1 MANLLIDFT
10 KGFASSIAPESLSDL
25 KSDAEEIYSTVIG
38 GAKTAHEKYREISRS
53 PMVRKISGFFTKR
66 GDEFAEGSSLE
77 DDDDEFDAGFK
88 FGGDDEESDSPK
100 VLDAESMKSITRGQV
115 SSMYQI
121 AGKQVEAATMNTS
134 EIITTINTRTSEVL
148 SSLSNI
154 NSSLQTIGKQL
165 DKIIELSTLEKRSE
179 RDRSRSLYDSY
190 GNLTLNNTFQYLLEN
205 NPYQE
210 YIEGYKT
217 LKTVIP
223 MMFNAGASKA
233 ETLGGIAGITLDM
246 FSDKRLGILGNQSI
260 NDIRDAI
267 DERVANAQNN
277 LLSKLLDWD
286 KFKGVFGDLTRRES
300 GKDYSFAVEN
310 QYTRDRAVFD
320 NMTRKTIVD
329 IIPGYLRRIT
339 SALTG
344 ENLYISSEGSLT
356 TERESPFK
364 EVFNST
370 LTNGFN
376 NKRMK
381 DIIDRVSDDV
391 EQSDV
396 YMAQR
401 VLVSLYVFRELQT
414 SGERTKTDLFENGGD
429 PETNKRAIDL
439 LSQKGGKPRSYWTKV
454 IEAITAQLI
463 ADKPSRTKFAQI
475 IRQTADASDKR
486 AVRYAR
492 EATITYDIKAIDDE
506 MVTDVVGGY
515 IERASGK
522 DDRTW
527 NERVQSGEIKR
538 SDIPQGVDPNSRASD
553 DALKRVQRERIRQSE
568 AIGNI
573 GKSFSEISLSTVD
586 YLGSIFDILN
596 RGINVF
602 AVSEGPFP
610 KMKPRKRG
618 DATGDETGTRTR
630 IVNVQARVKPKEET
644 QTSPEPV
651 VEDNTPPQLS
661 DIDEQ
666 PTIEFPQQE
675 TQPTTDDDQS
685 TATESLASRI
695 VNSDTFK
702 SVKQRITDTI
712 TPFKDK
718 ISEKVSSFDMGDF
731 VEGVK
736 SGTKNVF
743 QQFVRD
749 PFEQMKTNVMT
760 DMKTIKAQLKDEKAS
775 YPVASGTSTM
785 DSVEAEMAKQRMSE
799 LGESDDDKND
809 KAIADAVLAAMN
821 AATADGDT
829 QEDIGPLM
837 SQISDIKDQ
846 KLKSRLTKVVE
857 GTLQRSENKKPA
869 QSKIGKI
876 LMWGLGLVKGFVL
889 PALSKAKTFITTL
902 GKKLLSPILKSLK
915 QSGQRIVRGAS
926 AVKEGLFGSEDS
938 QGLLGIAK
946 DKIKSGVNKVKE
958 KATEVGGKVKEK
970 VNKAKDNIQA
980 KLDERRMKKL
990 EQQLTEIN
998 EQPKAEKKEGTVAK
1012 TAEKIKDKMKQSEF
1026 GQGFLSAFEKKK
1038 DVNNM
1043 KPQTLADQMSKSIHD
1058 ILKSKDGGGSVFA
1071 TIISK
1076 ITNISDVF
1084 KEGFDEIKKK
1094 KESGETQTSTT
1105 DNTSTTSTSSS
1116 SSEMPSI
1123 GGGGSS
1129 QQSSTPQMDSI
1140 STGGSSTMDT
1150 VMPTGATPTA
1160 AAPTASGGSMMES
1173 VSTAGAGA
1181 TASGAASAAGGA
1193 AAKKGI
1199 GFSLGKILGGITGI
1213 LGGLL
1218 QAVLTVVMSMAGFKK
1233 IMNLVMSVLKNS
1245 LKPLNKAFNSLYKA
1259 IKPVMKTIQKVLKQ
1273 IMTYVVDI
1281 VESVIKIIQPILE
1294 IIGPIIEQLME
1305 VLKPILDMI
1314 TGLVN
1319 ILMVP
1324 LVATMQTVIVP
1335 VVQSIG
1341 NTLEILLGI
1350 VQVGMGTIL
1359 TALGGLLILVGAIGK
1374 IFGAGSMYD
1383 TGEQVAQM
1391 GTNMIKSGANSV
1403 VSGFKKQV
1411 ALASDFLSGNLNQ
1424 EEEEETTVTS
1434 SKQRTVDTLNGS
1446 PMDGIYGSGDINS
1459 IYGGAGANQ
1468 NRFGNYM
1475 NMGQRGCGPV
1485 ALADAFARRSGTS
1498 VNARGL
1504 TSAMA
1509 SSGTY
1514 DPSMGTSVGGFI
1526 SASNSMGMNVRAGG
1540 VTPASLKQATPHN
1553 PITII
1558 GSGSDFTTRR
1568 GNNHYMNVVGSSG
1581 GTAFVSNPMNGRIER
1596 RSITSLAANSV
1607 MGLYGS
1613 GDAVPPMDN
1622 IAAVYGSGDAGF
1634 QFSDGVQEALTNLKE
1649 IVNKII
1655 NLFTGDDSVET
1666 ALDKAKQEEKYKKS
1680 MVDLGNMTDEEKQK
1694 LESEAFELYKKENP
1708 KFEGETDADYEKR
1721 FKKNDYYKR
1730 YMTMAAERRVEEEV
1744 KKSAG
1749 SEEGTAGYLID
1760 QTLGEIDPETG
1771 QRKGGFSSDF
1781 MSSMKSY
1788 DESVEQGMFYNQ
1800 LEEMIGDGYWD
1811 EEGGE
1816 SGFYS
1821 DKGARLYTDE
1831 YDPTVFDNED
1841 AVNWRNA
1848 KGYWVDIPMHE
1859 WFKNNMPDLNGMS
1872 SAWKRYG
1879 PPANDQVEG
1888 LAGADHYG
1896 TDFCGPAGQPVRA
1909 TTDGVVLA
1917 AGTDGGAG
1925 NFINIED
1932 VGGDIHQY
1940 FHLQEVP
1947 TLQPGDEVYGGDEIG
1962 LLGSTGHSTGP
1973 HLHYQIKDPDTN
1985 TTYNPFT
1992 FFKWHEYTDSS
2003 APYGYV
2009 DYEGQLEQGD
2019 VWNNYKGQTGVS
2031 TFMQKAFE
2039 AGLTGPEVATITST
2053 GIWEDGAKKLWGDKS
2068 LIGTTHDKNGQAAK
2082 GIMNWVDQNVD
2093 YGDTVEEQLQYIQR
2107 VYFDEDSDDFRAKVR
2122 ETGFEAADLSAFKEA
2137 TDRDGWELN
2146 MGEMYGPYMNSEDLI
2161 EGSEHFFRGALVPE
2175 CIHHVEGP
2183 RKYIGTAVG
2192 VYNWLLDEG
2201 YISEDDGRSRVW
2213 RSYDDDDWYYE
2224 DYDDDSSYT
2233 DIGATA
2239 AGNTVAASQAT
2250 TGDKK
2255 SGTPA
2260 KWTATKNGSKGWA
2273 YNAAGQKLFEYWV
2286 IAGQDIIDRNAGFT
2300 NKRKIVANMN
2310 GSFKDIWVNTNSFP
2324 KTTAG
2329 DNARKFVNDGA
2340 SYVEKGTAPKASTI
2354 VGPVQQTTNR
2364 QSSSNQQSVISTAPI
2379 SDADMRK
2386 IWKAIFTSY
2395 SNTYASKLTRNDM
2408 INDFNGRGAS
2418 ASHNGY
2424 RVLYDTSKGQLYY
2437 RGYPNKYIKVNRN
2450 GTIQWPDVS
2459 SQTNNGTNV
2468 INNSNTSSSTTATVV
2483 TEASLRQAQKDQ
2495 LHRYVTGGGDVD
2507 TPMFIPPEPI
2517 PFDTMGYGDMDTS
2530 AFASQIMPS
2539 NINDYM
2545 TQGLTDLFT
2554 NVDGMSTT
2562 PQAAPVVVNRYDIP
2576 QQDYGAIEAI
2586 LTNTYNIRS
2595 VQIEATLEN
2604 MLKLMRERN
2613 QQRAQKR
2620 SAAGRTGKSSNKQD
2634 ALFSEQGIPRQIER
2648 LSVG

>member
-66 GDEFAEGSSLE
+66 SDEFAEGSSLE
-77 DDDDEFDAGFK
+77 DEDDEFDAGFK

-210 YIEGYKT
+210 YIEGYKM
-217 LKTVIP
+217 LRDTVP
-223 MMFNAGASKA
+223 MLFSASESKA
-233 ETLGGIAGITLDM
+233 EAFGNLAGISAGL
-246 FSDKRLGILGNQSI
+246 FGDKRLGILGDRSI
-260 NDIRDAI
+260 NDIRNAV

-286 KFKGVFGDLTRRES
+286 KFKGLFGDLTRRES

-381 DIIDRVSDDV
+381 DIMDRVSDDV

-527 NERVQSGEIKR
+527 NERVRAGEIKR

-553 DALKRVQRERIRQSE
+553 DALKRAQRERIRQSE

-573 GKSFSEISLSTVD
+573 GKSFSEITLSTVD
-586 YLGSIFDILN
+586 YLGSIFSILN

-618 DATGDETGTRTR
+618 ETTGETGTRTK
-630 IVNVQARVKPKEET
+630 IVNVQARVKPKKEAY
-644 QTSPEPV
+644 TSPELDI
-651 VEDNTPPQLS
+651 EDDTSSQLS

-666 PTIEFPQQE
+666 PTITFPQQE
-675 TQPTTDDDQS
+675 TQPTTPTADQPA
-685 TATESLASRI
+685 ATESLASKI
-695 VNSDTFK
+695 VNSDIFK
-702 SVKQRITDTI
+702 SVKQKITDTI

-718 ISEKVSSFDMGDF
+718 VSEKASSFDMGDF

-736 SGTKNVF
+736 SGTRNVF

-749 PFEQMKTNVMT
+749 PFERMKTNVMT

-889 PALSKAKTFITTL
+889 PTLSKAKTFITTL

-946 DKIKSGVNKVKE
+946 DKIKSGVDKVKE

-970 VNKAKDNIQA
+970 VNKAKDSIQA

-998 EQPKAEKKEGTVAK
+998 EKPKAEKKEGTVAK

-1105 DNTSTTSTSSS
+1105 DNTSPTSTSSS

-1123 GGGGSS
+1123 GGSSS

-1150 VMPTGATPTA
+1150 IMPTGATPIA
-1160 AAPTASGGSMMES
+1160 ATPTASGGSMMES
-1173 VSTAGAGA
+1173 ISTAGAGA

-1259 IKPVMKTIQKVLKQ
+1259 IKPVMKTIQKVLKK
-1273 IMTYVVDI
+1273 IMTYVVEI

-1294 IIGPIIEQLME
+1294 LIGPIIEQLMD
-1305 VLKPILDMI
+1305 VLKPMLDMI

-1324 LVATMQTVIVP
+1324 LVATIQTVVVP
-1335 VVQSIG
+1335 VVQTIG
-1341 NTLEILLGI
+1341 NTLEIILGI
-1350 VQVGMGTIL
+1350 VQVGIGLVL
-1359 TALGGLLILVGAIGK
+1359 TALGGLLISVGAIGK
-1374 IFGAGSMYD
+1374 ILGAGSLFD
-1383 TGEQVAQM
+1383 TGKNVAEL
-1391 GTNMIKSGANSV
+1391 GTNMISSGSEHV
-1403 VSGFKKQV
+1403 VGGFKKQL
-1411 ALASDFLSGNLNQ
+1411 ALASSFLTGDSK
-1424 EEEEETTVTS
+1424 EEEEETTTVTS
-1434 SKQRTVDTLNGS
+1434 SRQRTVDTLNGS

-1498 VNARGL
+1498 INARGL

-1649 IVNKII
+1649 IVQNII

-1680 MVDLGNMTDEEKQK
+1680 MVDLGNMTDEKKQE
-1694 LESEAFELYKKENP
+1694 LESEAFELYKNENP
-1708 KFEGETDADYEKR
+1708 RFEGETDADYQKR

-1760 QTLGEIDPETG
+1760 RTLGEIDPETG
-1771 QRKGGFSSDF
+1771 KRTGGFTSDF
-1781 MSSMKSY
+1781 VSSMQSY
-1788 DESVEQGMFYNQ
+1788 DESVEQGSFFNKLQ
-1800 LEEMIGDGYWD
+1800 EMIGDDGYWD

-1831 YDPTVFDNED
+1831 YEPTAFDNED
-1841 AVNWRNA
+1841 AVNWRNS

-1859 WFKNNMPDLNGMS
+1859 WFLNNMPDLDGMS

-1909 TTDGVVLA
+1909 TTDGVVVA

-1962 LLGSTGHSTGP
+1962 LLGSSGNSTGP

-2003 APYGYV
+2003 APYGYI
-2009 DYEGQLEQGD
+2009 DYEGQLEQGNAWPSHVND
-2019 VWNNYKGQTGVS
+2019 TGVS
-2031 TFMQKAFE
+2031 KFMKAAFE
-2039 AGLTGPEVATITST
+2039 AGLTGPEVAAITSM
-2053 GIWEDGAKKLWGDKS
+2053 GIWEDSGAKLWGDKS
-2068 LIGTTHDKNGQAAK
+2068 LLNITHDKNGQQAV
-2082 GIMNWVDQNVD
+2082 GIMNWKDSSVD
-2093 YGDTVEEQLQYIQR
+2093 YGDTIGEQLQYVQKT
-2107 VYFDEDSDDFRAKVR
+2107 YFDEDSADDRALVR
-2122 ETGFEAADLSAFKEA
+2122 HNDYDKADLEA
-2137 TDRDGWELN
+2137 YKQATGRSRWELDF
-2146 MGEMYGPYMNSEDLI
+2146 GDRYGPFMNSEDLI
-2161 EGSEHFFRGALVPE
+2161 EGSEHWYRGALVPE
-2175 CIHHVEGP
+2175 CIHTVEGP

-2213 RSYDDDDWYYE
+2213 RSTSDDDWYYE

-2239 AGNTVAASQAT
+2239 AGNTIASSKAT

-2255 SGTPA
+2255 NGTPS
-2260 KWTATKNGSKGWA
+2260 KWTATKTGSKGWA
-2273 YNAAGQKLFEYWV
+2273 YNAADQKLFEYWV
-2286 IAGQDIIDRNAGFT
+2286 ISGQDIIDRNAGFT

-2310 GSFKDIWVNTNSFP
+2310 GSFKEIWVNINSFP
-2324 KTTAG
+2324 KTMAG
-2329 DNARKFVNDGA
+2329 DNARKFVNDAA
-2340 SYVEKGTAPKASTI
+2340 SYVEKGGTSSTVVSSSSSSDTAITGLQQISTPKITDADIVSVVNDIYKSGVYGSSGRRTYISDWDSLNLNNKISKLNTTYDSSGTKYTLTKQMLSEAMAQAAIEKNNRDTAAARVQSQHQQTIDYMKSLQSSIDNWKKSKNFWSTYGNGDVDEI
-2354 VGPVQQTTNR
+2354 SSMFVQPVQQD
-2364 QSSSNQQSVISTAPI
+2364 P
-2379 SDADMRK
+2379 
-2386 IWKAIFTSY
+2386 
-2395 SNTYASKLTRNDM
+2395 
-2408 INDFNGRGAS
+2408 
-2418 ASHNGY
+2418 
-2424 RVLYDTSKGQLYY
+2424 
-2437 RGYPNKYIKVNRN
+2437 
-2450 GTIQWPDVS
+2450 
-2459 SQTNNGTNV
+2459 
-2468 INNSNTSSSTTATVV
+2468 VV
-2483 TEASLRQAQKDQ
+2483 
-2495 LHRYVTGGGDVD
+2495 
-2507 TPMFIPPEPI
+2507 
-2517 PFDTMGYGDMDTS
+2517 FDTMGYGDMGTS
-2530 AFASQIMPS
+2530 TVASQIMPS

-2545 TQGLTDLFT
+2545 TKGITDLFT
-2554 NVDGMSTT
+2554 NVDGLSAAQTT
-2562 PQAAPVVVNRYDIP
+2562 AAPVVVNRYDIP

-2634 ALFSEQGIPRQIER
+2634 TLFSEQGIPKQIER